1 MPGIEYLIEVSAMTG
16 SSVEIDLTLKQEPG
30 TGTLDVFFHP
40 SSVALIGATERE
52 GSVGRVVLENLLRS
66 PSSISIFPVNP
77 SHRTVLGHQAYASVR
92 DITVPVDLAIVV
104 VPAAAV
110 PQVIRECADAGVKGA
125 VVISAGFRERG
136 PDGASLEREM
146 LTYARRRGMRI
157 IGPNCLGIM
166 SPFSGLNATFA
177 SEGAQP
183 GNVAFLSQSGALC
196 TAMLDWSV
204 KECIG
209 FSAFFSV
216 GAMLDV
222 GWGDLIQYLGDD
234 PKTTSIV
241 LYMET
246 VGDARSF
253 LSAAREVALTKPIIV
268 IKAGRTE
275 AAAKAASSHTGSLAG
290 SDEVLDGAFERC
302 GVLRLNSLADVFYMV
317 EVLSK
322 QPRPNGPRLT
332 ILTNAGGPGVLA
344 TDSLIAAGGQLA
356 VLSPHTL
363 ESLDA
368 ILPPHWS
375 HANPVDIL
383 GDATPDRYAKAI
395 EIIAKD
401 SQSDGLLV
409 IMTPQGITKPTSVA
423 EVLAPYAR
431 KTRKPLITSFMGA
444 KSVHEAIDV
453 LNRAG
458 IPTFS
463 YPDTAARA
471 FQYLWSYTDHLRS
484 LYETPSMPDFSVSS
498 ARVMAAG
505 KIIERARAERRTL
518 LDEFESKQVLSA
530 YGIPVVSTTVALTEE
545 EAVEAAR
552 STGFPVVLKLFSKTI
567 THKTDVGGV
576 KLNLTGAAAV
586 GEAFRDIRRS
596 VIEHAAESDFQGV
609 TVQPMVRLEGYELIL
624 GSSIDAQFGPVL
636 LFGSGGQLVEVYKDH
651 ALGLPPLNTTLARR
665 LMERT
670 RIWTALNGIRGRAPV
685 DVHKLEELLVQFS
698 ELVISQPW
706 IKEIDINPLLAGAAG
721 LIALDA
727 RIVLHSI
734 DTAEADL
741 PRPAIRPYPLHEVKT
756 AALFDGTE
764 IVIRPIRPEDEPE
777 MIAFHGSLSER
788 TVYQRYFS
796 AVKLETRTDHD
807 RLSRICFADY
817 DRQMVLVAERE
828 RAIIGVA
835 RLVRIANSGC
845 GEFAIV
851 VADAYQRKG
860 LGRLLTASL
869 LDFARREKV
878 INVIADILPGNHEMQ
893 AFCRLMGFS
902 LRANGLDNTVRAEL
916 IL

>member
-1 MPGIEYLIEVSAMTG
+1 MEA
-16 SSVEIDLTLKQEPG
+16 DLNLKEELG

-40 SSVALIGATERE
+40 SSVALIGASERA
-52 GSVGRVVLENLLRS
+52 GSVGRVMLENLLRS
-66 PSSISIFPVNP
+66 PPAISIFPVNASHP
-77 SHRTVLGHQAYASVR
+77 SVLGHKTLTCVR
-92 DITVPVDLAIVV
+92 EITVPLDLAIVV

-146 LTYARRRGMRI
+146 LIYARRRGMRI

-166 SPFSGLNATFA
+166 SPFAGLNATFA
-177 SEGAQP
+177 SEAAQP

-222 GWGDLIQYLGDD
+222 GWGDLIQYLDDD

-246 VGDARSF
+246 IGDARSF

-268 IKAGRTE
+268 IKAGRTA
-275 AAAKAASSHTGSLAG
+275 AAAKAASSHTGSLTG

-302 GVLRLNSLADVFYMV
+302 GVMRLNSLADVFYMV

-344 TDSLIAAGGQLA
+344 TDALITAGGQLA
-356 VLSPHTL
+356 VLSAHTL

-383 GDATPDRYAKAI
+383 GDATPDRYAKVL
-395 EIIAKD
+395 EIISKD

-409 IMTPQGITKPTSVA
+409 IMTPQGTTEPTGVA

-431 KTRKPLITSFMGA
+431 KTRKPLLTSFMGA
-444 KSVHEAIDV
+444 KSVHTAIDV

-484 LYETPSMPDFSVSS
+484 LYETPSMPDFRVSS
-498 ARVMAAG
+498 ARVLAAG
-505 KIIERARAERRTL
+505 KIIALARAENRTI

-545 EAVEAAR
+545 DAVEAAK
-552 STGFPVVLKLFSKTI
+552 SSGFPVVLKLLSKTI
-567 THKTDVGGV
+567 THKTDVDGV
-576 KLNLTGAAAV
+576 KLNLTGPSAV
-586 GEAFRDIRRS
+586 SAAFRAIRQS
-596 VIEHAAESDFQGV
+596 VIERAAESDFRGV
-609 TVQPMVRLEGYELIL
+609 TVQPMVLLEGYELIL
-624 GSSIDAQFGPVL
+624 GSSIDPQFGPIL

-670 RIWTALNGIRGRAPV
+670 RIWTALNGIRGRTPV
-685 DVHKLEELLVQFS
+685 DVHRLEEILVQFS
-698 ELVISQPW
+698 ELVISQTW
-706 IKEIDINPLLAGAAG
+706 IKEIDINPLLAGAGG
-721 LIALDA
+721 LVALDA

-734 DTAEADL
+734 GTAEADL
-741 PRPAIRPYPLHEVKT
+741 PRPAIRPYPLDEVKT
-756 AALFDGTE
+756 VTLFEGTE
-764 IVIRPIRPEDEPE
+764 IVVRPIRPEDELA
-777 MIAFHGSLSER
+777 MVAFHASLSER

-796 AVKLETRTDHD
+796 VVKLETRTDHD

-817 DRQMVLVAERE
+817 DRQMVLVAERGG
-828 RAIIGVA
+828 AIIGVA
-835 RLVRIANSGC
+835 RLVRIASSGSV
-845 GEFAIV
+845 EFAIV

-860 LGRLLTASL
+860 VGRVLTAAL

-878 INVIADILPGNHEMQ
+878 VKVIADILPQNREMQ
-893 AFCRLMGFS
+893 DFCRLMGFS
-902 LRANGLDNTVRAEL
+902 LRVNALDNTIRAEL
-916 IL
+916 ILASGESNSQCSA

>member
-1 MPGIEYLIEVSAMTG
+1 MPGVEYLIEVSAMT
-16 SSVEIDLTLKQEPG
+16 SNSVELDLTLKEEPG

-66 PSSISIFPVNP
+66 PSAISIFPVNS
-77 SHRTVLGHQAYASVR
+77 SHRIVLGHQAYASVR

-104 VPAAAV
+104 VPAVAV
-110 PQVIRECADAGVKGA
+110 PLVIRECADAGVKGA

-136 PDGASLEREM
+136 PDGARLEREM

-166 SPFSGLNATFA
+166 SPFAGLNATFA
-177 SEGAQP
+177 SEDAQP

-196 TAMLDWSV
+196 TAMLDWSA

-246 VGDARSF
+246 IGDARSF
-253 LSAAREVALTKPIIV
+253 LSVAREVALTKPIIV

-317 EVLSK
+317 EILSK

-356 VLSPHTL
+356 VLSPQTL

-395 EIIAKD
+395 DIIAKD

-409 IMTPQGITKPTSVA
+409 IMTPQGNTKPTSVA

-505 KIIERARAERRTL
+505 KIIARARAESRSL

-545 EAVEAAR
+545 EAVEAAK
-552 STGFPVVLKLFSKTI
+552 STGFPVVLKLYSKTI

-576 KLNLTGAAAV
+576 KLNLSGAAAV

-596 VIEHAAESDFQGV
+596 VIELAADSDFQGV

-624 GSSIDAQFGPVL
+624 GSSIDTQFGPVL

-706 IKEIDINPLLAGAAG
+706 IKEIDINPLLAGAGG

-727 RIVLHSI
+727 RIVLHSL

-756 AALFDGTE
+756 ATLFDGTE

-817 DRQMVLVAERE
+817 DRQMVLVAERAG
-828 RAIIGVA
+828 AIIGVA

-878 INVIADILPGNHEMQ
+878 IKVIADILPGNREMQ
-893 AFCRLMGFS
+893 DFCRLMGFS
-902 LRANGLDNTVRAEL
+902 LRANALDNTVRAEL